1 MSTLRIHTWFEGAGH
16 LRHASPIRNIYL
28 YKKFRELTLGG
39 VIVQLSLCI
48 FIHLILFV
56 LIVLIIIFVFVV
68 FVIFVIF
75 ILIILFIFIILFL
88 FFLVLLMPC
97 MLIVVPGGY
106 WCSCN
111 PLVRSAQP

>member
-39 VIVQLSLCI
+39 VIIRLSLHI
-48 FIHLILFV
+48 FIHLV
-56 LIVLIIIFVFVV
+56 LIVLFI

-75 ILIILFIFIILFL
+75 VLIILFVFLILFL
-88 FFLVLLMPC
+88 FFLVLLTPC
-97 MLIVVPGGY
+97 MLIAVLGGY
-106 WCSCN
+106 CGSCN
-111 PLVRSAQP
+111 PLARSA